1 MSKRKLTR
9 RQAWRVR
16 KIQDERRQRAENRGQ
31 AAEEVLTSGE
41 LGTERDGLVI
51 AHYGTQVLVE
61 AGDLRQR
68 CHLRANLDSLV
79 TGDTVA
85 WCPGEPLGVV
95 VARYERESELLR
107 PDPYGKL
114 KPVAANVDQIIV
126 VIAPLP
132 EPHANLVDRYLVA
145 AEAVD
150 IEPLILLNKSDLL
163 AEDGVDTEAIAELL
177 APYPLLGYRVLDA
190 SCKNHDGLNTLMK
203 ALEGHT
209 SVFVGQSGV
218 GKSSLVNALLPD
230 VDARVGALSEA
241 GDKGTHTTTTAELFH
256 LPSGGALIDSP
267 GIREFGLWHMDR
279 AQIEQGFRE
288 FRPLLG
294 LCKFRDCRHREEPGC
309 ALQAALQAGE
319 ISERRMASYRHM
331 VNALDENP
339 GT

>member
-16 KIQDERRQRAENRGQ
+16 KIQDERRERAENRGQ
-31 AAEEVLTSGE
+31 AAEDQLTSGE
-41 LGTERDGLVI
+41 LGPERDGLVI

-61 AGDLRQR
+61 AGPLRQR
-68 CHLRANLDSLV
+68 CHMRANLDSLV

-95 VARYERESELLR
+95 VARHERDSELLR

-126 VIAPLP
+126 VIAPRP
-132 EPHANLVDRYLVA
+132 EPHANLIDRYLVA
-145 AEAVD
+145 AEAVN
-150 IEPLILLNKSDLL
+150 IEPLILLNKSDML
-163 AEDGVDTEAIAELL
+163 APGSDDAAAIAELL
-177 APYPLLGYRVLDA
+177 APYPLLDYRLLEA
-190 SCKNHDGLNTLMK
+190 SCKNRDGLKSLMTT
-203 ALEGHT
+203 LEGHT

-230 VDARVGALSEA
+230 VDARVGALSESR
-241 GDKGTHTTTTAELFH
+241 DKGTHTTTTAELFH
-256 LPSGGALIDSP
+256 LPTGGTLIDSP

-279 AQIEQGFRE
+279 WQIEQGFRE

-309 ALQAALQAGE
+309 ALQAALEAGE
-319 ISERRMASYRHM
+319 ISARRMASYWHM
-331 VNALDENP
+331 VNALDESP